1 MPLLSPL
8 RAIAASAVALA
19 VTSSAGLVLASAP
32 EPSIELAVPSEQDA
46 AALAEAQ
53 RAERQALI
61 TSRAAERAELEA
73 ALTLAVQER
82 SAALTTTSGA
92 IDAAVAAEQE
102 RIAAEKAAAEKAAA
116 EKAAAEK
123 AAAEKK
129 AAEKKAAEQ
138 KAAEKAPAT
147 PKGGN
152 RAANKELGR
161 HLAATLYGWT
171 GEQFTCY
178 DNIIMRESLWD
189 QYADNPNSSAY
200 GIPQAL
206 PGKKMASEGADWKT
220 NPETQIRWG
229 LKYVKERYGTPC
241 KAWAFKRANG
251 WY

>member
-1 MPLLSPL
+1 MPFLSPL
-8 RAIAASAVALA
+8 RAIAASTVALA
-19 VTSSAGLVLASAP
+19 VTASAGLVLASAP
-32 EPSIELAVPSEQDA
+32 EPGVGLAVPAEQDA
-46 AALAEAQ
+46 AALVEAQ

-61 TSRAAERAELEA
+61 TSRAAEREA
-73 ALTLAVQER
+73 LQTALMVAVEQR
-82 SAALTTTSGA
+82 NAALTTTSGA
-92 IDAAVAAEQE
+92 IDATEAAIQQQRAEQ
-102 RIAAEKAAAEKAAA
+102 AAA

-129 AAEKKAAEQ
+129 AAEKKAA
-138 KAAEKAPAT
+138 APQ
-147 PKGGN
+147 GGS
-152 RAANKELGR
+152 RSANKELGR

-189 QYADNPNSSAY
+189 QYADNPTSSAY

-206 PGKKMASEGADWKT
+206 PGKRMASEGADWKT
-220 NPETQIRWG
+220 NPATQIKWG

-241 KAWAFKRANG
+241 KAWAFKRAKG